1 MLSKITPFTLNCR
14 DKSLDLSTVAIM
26 AILNCTPDSFYDGG
40 QELSQD
46 EIADKVGAMTE
57 AGAVIIDI
65 GGMSSRPGANLISA
79 DEEWARIHKAVEIVL
94 RHFPDQICCVDTLHA
109 ETARRAAEL
118 GVQMIN
124 NISGTGNDQSMLSVI
139 SEYNLAYVLMHMRG
153 TPNTMQDHIE
163 YDNVVQQVYQA
174 LKQSVEL
181 CLQENI
187 QNIVVDPGF
196 GFGKSLEQNYQ
207 LLASLSSFATLGFPI
222 LVGLS
227 RKSMIYKQLGI
238 GPEDALN
245 GTSAL
250 HAYSIMNGASILRV
264 HDVKEAV
271 EVARLLQILNSNWS

>member
-1 MLSKITPFTLNCR
+1 VLSKITPFTLNCR